1 MSFPLIILLLK
12 VRAPVYYIKYPRG
25 SICYNQVKTL
35 RRSCFDMKKKILKKN
50 DRILIIIMLAL
61 LAGILIYCAAAG
73 KDSGYQVVIYVG
85 NEVYGTYSIS
95 DDQDIR
101 IEQNGFTNVVRIK
114 DKAVW
119 MEESDCPNQLCIYQG
134 KVTQPGIPIVCLPHG
149 ITVDVVGKNK

>member
-1 MSFPLIILLLK
+1 
-12 VRAPVYYIKYPRG
+12 
-25 SICYNQVKTL
+25 
-35 RRSCFDMKKKILKKN
+35 MKKKILKKN

-61 LAGILIYCAAAG
+61 LAGILIYRAAAG

-101 IEQNGFTNVVRIK
+101 I
-114 DKAVW
+114 
-119 MEESDCPNQLCIYQG
+119 DCPNQLCVYQG

-149 ITVDVVGKNK
+149 ITVDVVRKNK

>member
-1 MSFPLIILLLK
+1 
-12 VRAPVYYIKYPRG
+12 
-25 SICYNQVKTL
+25 
-35 RRSCFDMKKKILKKN
+35 MKKKILKKN

-61 LAGILIYCAAAG
+61 LAGILIYRAAAG

-101 IEQNGFTNVVRIK
+101 VVRIK